1 MHNDR
6 EVRTFLLGA
15 TMFTLEQIHCFNQV
29 FVTNSYSQAGK
40 VLGKTRTTVRE
51 QIVALEDST
60 GLALFE
66 LEGKRLTPTQAAKA
80 IYERTVLLG
89 KHARDLQET
98 LLSLHDSTLTELVIC
113 HDPLVPMNLLTRLHA
128 AISSQFPHL
137 NVQFLDR
144 VRENAFVEVKQ
155 ARAQIALMASEN
167 LIATSHELDVI
178 NLGTM
183 RFSAYLSKQHPLAQV
198 KSVSLNDLR
207 LVKQYMTESAANG
220 GLGAYPM
227 SVNKQIITDTNLL
240 LEMAAQDGWTII
252 PEWLAKS
259 HASQKG
265 LIKLKLEEVLQ
276 SQPHNVCAF
285 FPIHYRSDE
294 QLREIANIVGQ
305 VGKNNLS

>member
-1 MHNDR
+1 
-6 EVRTFLLGA
+6 
-15 TMFTLEQIHCFNQV
+15 MFTLEQIHCFNQV

-80 IYERTVLLG
+80 IFERTVLLG

-98 LLSLHDSTLTELVIC
+98 LLSLHDSARTELVIC
-113 HDPLVPMNLLTRLHA
+113 YDPLVPMDLLTNIHVA
-128 AISSQFPHL
+128 MSKQYPHL
-137 NVQFLDR
+137 NVQFLER
-144 VRENAFVEVKQ
+144 IRENAFVEVKQ

-183 RFSAYLSKQHPLAQV
+183 RFSAYLSKQHPLAQA

-252 PEWLAKS
+252 PEWLAS
-259 HASQKG
+259 SQVKKKG
-265 LIKLKLEEVLQ
+265 LIKLDLEEVLQ
-276 SQPHNVCAF
+276 SQPHNLCAF

-294 QLREIANIVGQ
+294 QLCEIAKTVCQ
-305 VGKNNLS
+305 LSKQYLS

>member
-1 MHNDR
+1 MKGNNVHSSWK
-6 EVRTFLLGA
+6 A

-29 FVTNSYSQAGK
+29 YVMNSYSQAGK

-51 QIVALEDST
+51 QVVALEDST
-60 GLALFE
+60 GLVLFE
-66 LEGKRLTPTQAAKA
+66 LEGKRLKPTQAAKA

-89 KHARDLQET
+89 KHARDLKET
-98 LLSLHDSTLTELVIC
+98 LLSLHDSALTELVIC
-113 HDPLVPMNLLTRLHA
+113 HDPLVPVNLLTSIHVA
-128 AISSQFPHL
+128 VSSQYPHL

-144 VRENAFVEVKQ
+144 VREKAFVEVKQ
-155 ARAQIALMASEN
+155 SRAQIALMASEN

-183 RFSAYLSKQHPLAQV
+183 RFSAYLSKRHRLAKT
-198 KSVSLNDLR
+198 KSVTLNELR

-220 GLGAYPM
+220 GLGAYPI
-227 SVNKQIITDTNLL
+227 SVNRQIVSDTNLL
-240 LEMAAQDGWTII
+240 LDMAAHDGWTII

-259 HASQKG
+259 QASQKG

-305 VGKNNLS
+305 VGKKNLS